1 MPSTPTYG
9 FPYPAT
15 GDSPNVPSDIQ
26 ALATALDAQ
35 LVTVNGLITALTG
48 RVTPVAQLRQ
58 TVAQSVANATY
69 VACTFTTED
78 LDTLNGHS
86 TSSNTSRWTVPTGW
100 AGAYMLSGGG
110 KFVTNVTGSRS
121 ARWAKNG
128 SVIAGSEGPG
138 FSADD
143 TSAFAAR
150 SIVVALAVGDYV
162 EMQIRQSSGG
172 SLNTDI
178 AASEVQC
185 TMTVTWTG
193 PTS

>member
-1 MPSTPTYG
+1 MPTTPTYG
-9 FPYPAT
+9 LPYPAT

-26 ALATALDAQ
+26 ALATAVETQ

-69 VACTFTTED
+69 TACTFTTED

-86 TSSNTSRWTVPTGW
+86 TSVNTSRWTVPTGW
-100 AGAYMLSGGG
+100 AGAYALDGGG
-110 KFVTNVTGSRS
+110 KFATNVTGSRS

-128 SVIAGSEGPG
+128 AVVAGGEGPG

-143 TSAFAAR
+143 TSAFVAR
-150 SIVVALAVGDYV
+150 PIVVALAVGDYV
-162 EMQIRQSSGG
+162 EMQIRQSSGA
-172 SLNTDI
+172 SLNTDV
-178 AASEVQC
+178 ATSEVQC
-185 TMTVTWTG
+185 TMTVTWIG